1 MKKSYRKDPYAMWRV
16 IQGSTPYH
24 DDDDITKL
32 MLPLRFAFEALR
44 RGTASVNDAY
54 ILSNA
59 INDTAVRSWGLEDE
73 EAANAAGPIANT
85 AIAAMRRVG
94 ERYKRTGKLGLD
106 GPGIADVAAG
116 IDLYEQLVRLSTPAQ
131 MMAAASQAIR
141 LQEEQAA

>member
-1 MKKSYRKDPYAMWRV
+1 MKKSYTKDPYAFWKV
-16 IQGSTPYH
+16 IQGSTPYT
-24 DDDDITKL
+24 DDEVTKL

-44 RGTASVNDAY
+44 RGTATTADAFA
-54 ILSNA
+54 IGNA
-59 INDTAVRSWGLEDE
+59 INDTAVRAWGLEDE

-94 ERYKRTGKLGLD
+94 ERYKKTGKLGLD

-141 LQEEQAA
+141 LQEAQAA

>member
-1 MKKSYRKDPYAMWRV
+1 MKKSYRKDPYAFWKV
-16 IQGSTPYH
+16 IQGSTPYT
-24 DDDDITKL
+24 DDEVTKL

-44 RGTASVNDAY
+44 RGTATTADAFA
-54 ILSNA
+54 IANA
-59 INDTAVRSWGLEDE
+59 INDTAVRAWGLEDE

-94 ERYKRTGKLGLD
+94 ERYKKTGKLGLD

-141 LQEEQAA
+141 LQEAQAA

>member
-24 DDDDITKL
+24 DDDITKL

-44 RGTASVNDAY
+44 RGTATVDDAFQ
-54 ILSNA
+54 LANA

-73 EAANAAGPIANT
+73 AAAHAAGPIANA
-85 AIAAMRRVG
+85 AIGAMRRVG
-94 ERYKRTGKLGLD
+94 ERYKATGKLGFD

-116 IDLYEQLVRLSTPAQ
+116 IDLYEQLCRLSTPAQ
-131 MMAAASQAIR
+131 MMAAASVAIR
-141 LQEEQAA
+141 LQEQQA

>member
-1 MKKSYRKDPYAMWRV
+1 MKKSYKKDPYAMWRV

-24 DDDDITKL
+24 DDDITKL

-73 EAANAAGPIANT
+73 EAANAAGPIAND
-85 AIAAMRRVG
+85 AIAAMRRCG
-94 ERYKRTGKLGLD
+94 ERYKKTGKLGLD
-106 GPGIADVAAG
+106 GPAIGDVAAG
-116 IDLYEQLVRLSTPAQ
+116 LDLYEQICRLSTPAQ
-131 MMAAASQAIR
+131 MMAAASMAVR